1 MTVRSLSLLR
11 AGLLLMMCWGGL
23 ARTTVAQDWARFRG
37 PNGNGV
43 VTDVTFP
50 VTWNE
55 DDYAWK
61 TELPGKGHSCPVVWG
76 DKIFLMSGDADSARR
91 YIVALDRSNGELVW
105 TRTYESEPHTLHARN
120 TYASSTP
127 AVDAES
133 VYVAWSTPDQTLL
146 KALDHDGQERWTRDL
161 GPFVSQHGFGTSPIV
176 VDGRLVLFFEQQKDQ
191 LPAEETPGQSKI
203 MAFDCAS
210 GETLW
215 ETPVNTTRV
224 CYSVP
229 CVRELPEGGTE
240 LVTCNTGNGIFAV
253 NPANGRINWEINV
266 FSQRC
271 VASPVLFGDLVI
283 GSCGSG
289 GGNNELVAVRGG
301 ENPEEV
307 FRLRANAGYVPTPI
321 VVGDLL
327 FVFYDRGVASCVD
340 LKSGD
345 TLWKER
351 LSGGF
356 SGSPVC
362 AQDRIFVPD
371 DNGKVICIAATAEFK
386 LLGETDL
393 EEECRSTPA
402 IAGDL
407 LLIRTVGHLIAVK
420 AE

>member
-1 MTVRSLSLLR
+1 M
-11 AGLLLMMCWGGL
+11 
-23 ARTTVAQDWARFRG
+23 
-37 PNGNGV
+37 
-43 VTDVTFP
+43 
-50 VTWNE
+50 
-55 DDYAWK
+55 
-61 TELPGKGHSCPVVWG
+61 
-76 DKIFLMSGDADSARR
+76 
-91 YIVALDRSNGELVW
+91 
-105 TRTYESEPHTLHARN
+105 
-120 TYASSTP
+120 
-127 AVDAES
+127 
-133 VYVAWSTPDQTLL
+133 
-146 KALDHDGQERWTRDL
+146 
-161 GPFVSQHGFGTSPIV
+161 
-176 VDGRLVLFFEQQKDQ
+176 
-191 LPAEETPGQSKI
+191 
-203 MAFDCAS
+203 
-210 GETLW
+210 
-215 ETPVNTTRV
+215 
-224 CYSVP
+224 
-229 CVRELPEGGTE
+229 
-240 LVTCNTGNGIFAV
+240 
-253 NPANGRINWEINV
+253 
-266 FSQRC
+266 
-271 VASPVLFGDLVI
+271 I

-307 FRLRANAGYVPTPI
+307 FRLRANAGYVPTLI

-340 LKSGD
+340 FKTGD